1 MKRIIKNPDPSI
13 IQELLNFIQS
23 EKKANIIPTYTNFRE
38 KEKLRQSL
46 LKEQGH
52 ICCFCMRRIKNSN
65 ETTKIAHIFPQ
76 NPVLD
81 ENKQKVETE
90 NLDLRY
96 ANMLAACDGG
106 KGQPSHL
113 QHCDTK
119 QGNAILKINP
129 ADSTKNCENLIAYRS
144 SGEIY
149 SNDSDINHDLQEILN
164 LNLETIKNN
173 RKNAYNE
180 IIKILDSK
188 YPKKSFT
195 KKVLEKE
202 IANYSQLKGGKYAPY
217 CQYVI
222 YFLEKKLGSS
232 GFAVEDV

>member
-1 MKRIIKNPDPSI
+1 MKKITKNPDLLV

-23 EKKANIIPTYTNFRE
+23 EKKANIIPLYTNFR
-38 KEKLRQSL
+38 KKKKLRQSL
-46 LKEQGH
+46 LKEQGY
-52 ICCFCMRRIKNSN
+52 ICCFCMRRIENSN

-76 NPVLD
+76 NPVSD
-81 ENKQKVETE
+81 EDKQKVEKG
-90 NLDLRY
+90 NLDLDY
-96 ANMLAACDGG
+96 HNMLAACDGG
-106 KGQPSHL
+106 KGQSPHL

-129 ADSTKNCENLIAYRS
+129 ADSMKNCENLIAYRS

-149 SNDSDINHDLQEILN
+149 SDNSDINHDLQEILN

-188 YPKKSFT
+188 YPNKSFT
-195 KKVLEKE
+195 KKILEKE
-202 IANYSQLKGGKYAPY
+202 IANYSQLKNGKYAPY

-222 YFLEKKLGSS
+222 YFLQKRLSKLS
-232 GFAVEDV
+232 

>member
-1 MKRIIKNPDPSI
+1 MKKITKNPDPLVM
-13 IQELLNFIQS
+13 QELLNFIQS
-23 EKKANIIPTYTNFRE
+23 EKKADIIPNYTNFRE

-46 LKEQGH
+46 LKEQGY
-52 ICCFCMRRIKNSN
+52 ICCFCMERIENSN

-76 NPVLD
+76 NPVSD
-81 ENKQKVETE
+81 EDKQKVEKE
-90 NLDLRY
+90 NRDLRY

-129 ADSTKNCENLIAYRS
+129 ADPTKNCENLIAYRS

-164 LNLETIKNN
+164 LNLETIKKA
-173 RKNAYNE
+173 RYE
-180 IIKILDSK
+180 GCDL
-188 YPKKSFT
+188 
-195 KKVLEKE
+195 
-202 IANYSQLKGGKYAPY
+202 
-217 CQYVI
+217 
-222 YFLEKKLGSS
+222 
-232 GFAVEDV
+232 

>member
-1 MKRIIKNPDPSI
+1 MKKITKNPDPLV

-23 EKKANIIPTYTNFRE
+23 QKKANIIPSYTNFRE

-76 NPVLD
+76 NPVSD
-81 ENKQKVETE
+81 EDKQRVEKE
-90 NLDLRY
+90 NLDLNY
-96 ANMLAACDGG
+96 YNMLAACDGG

-149 SNDSDINHDLQEILN
+149 SDNSDINHDLQEILN

-173 RKNAYNE
+173 RRDAYNE
-180 IIKILDSK
+180 MIKRLNSK
-188 YPKKSFT
+188 YPNKSFT
-195 KKVLEKE
+195 KIILEKK
-202 IANYSQLKGGKYAPY
+202 IAEYSQLEDGKYRPY
-217 CQYVI
+217 FQYVI
-222 YFLEKKLGSS
+222 YFLQKKLSKLP
-232 GFAVEDV
+232 

>member
-76 NPVLD
+76 NPVSD
-81 ENKQKVETE
+81 EDKQRVEKE
-90 NLDLRY
+90 NLDLNY
-96 ANMLAACDGG
+96 YNMLAACDGG

-119 QGNAILKINP
+119 QGNAILKIKP
-129 ADSTKNCENLIAYRS
+129 ADSIKNCEKLIDYEL
-144 SGEIY
+144 SGRIY
-149 SNDSDINHDLQEILN
+149 SNNLDINYDLQEILN

-180 IIKILDSK
+180 IIKMLNSK
-188 YPKKSFT
+188 YPNKSFT
-195 KKVLEKE
+195 KKILEKE
-202 IANYSQLKGGKYAPY
+202 IASYSQLKDGKYAPY

-222 YFLEKKLGSS
+222 YFLQKKLSKLP
-232 GFAVEDV
+232 